1 MNAFEIVVGIV
12 GVGGVLLTVWFGLRS
27 MFQTQYLEGLEKAL
41 RAYNQGM
48 YNNLWRIGEGAERAL
63 KVGSL
68 VEAQQFAKGV
78 AEISQTARHT
88 LLAFSKEHT
97 RFVPFHEPA
106 WEPAPLVPEPPRN
119 WWQRFF
125 RI

>member
-1 MNAFEIVVGIV
+1 MNAFEIVVGVV

-27 MFQTQYLEGLEKAL
+27 MFQTQYLESLEKAL

-48 YNNLWRIGEGAERAL
+48 YNNLWRVGEGAERAL
-63 KVGSL
+63 KAGSL

-106 WEPAPLVPEPPRN
+106 WEPAPLAPEPPRN
-119 WWQRFF
+119 WWHRFF

>member
-1 MNAFEIVVGIV
+1 MVHSPAVGREEI
-12 GVGGVLLTVWFGLRS
+12 GVLLTVWFGLRS
-27 MFQTQYLEGLEKAL
+27 MFQTQYLESLEKAL

-48 YNNLWRIGEGAERAL
+48 YNNLWRIGEGGERAL
-63 KVGSL
+63 KAGSL

-106 WEPAPLVPEPPRN
+106 WEPAPLAPQPLRN

>member
-12 GVGGVLLTVWFGLRS
+12 GVGGVLLTGWFGLRS
-27 MFQTQYLEGLEKAL
+27 MFQTQYLESLEKAL

-63 KVGSL
+63 KVDSL
-68 VEAQQFAKGV
+68 AEAQQFAKGV

-106 WEPAPLVPEPPRN
+106 WEPAPLAPEPSRN
-119 WWQRFF
+119 RWQRFF

>member
-1 MNAFEIVVGIV
+1 MNVFGIIVGIV
-12 GVGGVLLTVWFGLRS
+12 GTGVTVWFGLRS
-27 MFQTQYLEGLEKAL
+27 MFQSQYLESLEKAL

-63 KVGSL
+63 KVASL

-97 RFVPFHEPA
+97 RFVPFHEAA
-106 WEPAPLVPEPPRN
+106 WEPAPLTPEPTRN